1 MSMPAFTR
9 SLSAR
14 LLVMTVLFV
23 MVAEVL
29 IYTPSIAR
37 FRLTWL
43 DEKLAAGHLAT
54 LALVATPQG
63 MVTEEL
69 QRELLDH
76 VDAYMV
82 DLRRPATDSYVYML
96 GSTMPPIDRAV
107 DLRDRGWARLVMDAY
122 ESLFQTENRVL
133 QVSGYSPRDTDAFVE
148 IILDEAP
155 LTQALVGFSNRI
167 LGLSIVI
174 SLITAGLVFLSLR
187 WLMVRPLARFT
198 EKMVAFRGD
207 PADADNVIV
216 PTRRSDEFG
225 VAQRELHDMQIAVR
239 NAITQRSRLAALGT
253 AVTKINHDLRNIL
266 STAALLSERLTMVQ
280 DPEAKQTGPRLLDAI
295 DRAADLC
302 QHTLDY
308 TREGGP
314 PLHRSSFDLRQL
326 VDEVETDMAPVENG
340 RSQWVNKVPDHFDVV
355 ADRDQL
361 RRVLVNLGR
370 NAFEAGAETV
380 TIQAENGAGGI
391 AISLHDDG
399 PGMPMRAREHL
410 FKPFAGTVRAGGT
423 GLGLAIAREIVVAHR
438 GDLRL
443 AVSGD
448 KGTVFEIDLPAA

>member
-23 MVAEVL
+23 MLAEVL

-54 LALVATPQG
+54 LALVETPEG
-63 MVTEEL
+63 MVTEALE
-69 QRELLDH
+69 RELLAH

-96 GSTMPPIDRAV
+96 GNTMPPIDREI
-107 DLRDRGWARLVMDAY
+107 DLRERGWMRLVMDAFD
-122 ESLFQTENRVL
+122 SLFQTRNRVL
-133 QVSGYSPRDTDAFVE
+133 QVSGYSPRDPDAFVE

-155 LTQALVGFSNRI
+155 LTRALVGFSNRI

-198 EKMVAFRGD
+198 EKMIAFRDD

-266 STAALLSERLTMVQ
+266 STASLLSERLTAAE
-280 DPEAKQTGPRLLDAI
+280 DPKVRQTAPRLLDAI

-314 PLHRSSFDLRQL
+314 PLHRSAFDLRQL
-326 VDEVETDMAPVENG
+326 IDEVKTDMAPVENG
-340 RSQWVNKVPDHFDVV
+340 PSRWINEVPEAIEVV
-355 ADRDQL
+355 GDRDQL
-361 RRVLVNLGR
+361 RRVVANLGR
-370 NAFEAGAETV
+370 NAYESGAETV
-380 TIQAENGAGGI
+380 TIRAENGSDGI
-391 AISLHDDG
+391 AITLCDDG
-399 PGMPMRAREHL
+399 PGLPRLAREHL
-410 FKPFAGTVRAGGT
+410 FKPFAGTARPGGT

-443 AVSGD
+443 VESGER
-448 KGTVFEIDLPAA
+448 GTVFEIDLPPA

>member
-1 MSMPAFTR
+1 MSMPGFTR

-37 FRLTWL
+37 FRLNWL

-69 QRELLDH
+69 QSELLDH

-96 GSTMPPIDRAV
+96 GSTMPPIDLIV
-107 DLRDRGWARLVMDAY
+107 DMRERGWVRLVMDAY
-122 ESLFQTENRVL
+122 ESLFQTQNRVMK
-133 QVSGYSPRDTDAFVE
+133 VAGYSPQDDDAFVE

-155 LTQALVGFSNRI
+155 LTRALVDFSNRI

-187 WLMVRPLARFT
+187 WLMVRPMARFT
-198 EKMVAFRGD
+198 EKMIAFRDD

-216 PTRRSDEFG
+216 PTMRSDEFG

-239 NAITQRSRLAALGT
+239 NAITQRGRLAALGT

-266 STAALLSERLTMVQ
+266 STVSLMSERLASAQ
-280 DPEAKQTGPRLLDAI
+280 DPETRATAPRLMDAI

-314 PLHRSSFDLRQL
+314 PLHRSSFELRQL

-340 RSQWVNKVPDHFDVV
+340 QSRWVNEVPEPFEVV

-370 NAFEAGAETV
+370 NAFEAGAQTV
-380 TIQAENGAGGI
+380 TISAENGAGGI
-391 AISLHDDG
+391 AVCLHDDG
-399 PGMPMRAREHL
+399 PGLPMRAREHL

-423 GLGLAIAREIVVAHR
+423 GLGLAIAREIMVAHR

-443 AVSGD
+443 IDSGD
-448 KGTVFEIDLPAA
+448 QGTVFEVDLPAS